1 MQKPSR
7 RPDLTPAAPDD
18 DRGRTVLAR
27 KWTYLL
33 SRAVVVPLTNE
44 ELGRE
49 LRDQLDAFC
58 DALHGEPFTAQPAE
72 QVGERLAVLGYVG
85 DEGLRCTLNVL
96 GKGLLA
102 LPEFQ
107 PSDRF
112 AERIVAG
119 LGALAGGFVVVNQ
132 RFVLEQQE
140 SMQLSLRKAF
150 RDAESHLAESEARF
164 EQVATSSTSGILI
177 TDLDGRLVRANDAI
191 ADILGYPPAELAE
204 TTLFDLVH
212 PDSATLLRHAV
223 RVLIDG
229 EQDRIRQSQRLFR
242 KDGYLARIS
251 LTASMLRSD
260 DQPGQLVI
268 VVEDETDLEMLQGEL
283 NRQALHDVLTGLP
296 NRQYFTTRLESAL
309 RRADAEHGITLFYLD
324 LDGFGMV
331 CNGLGRRAG
340 ERLLVHVGQRLK
352 VAMADEQHMI
362 ARFDGDE
369 FAILVQNSATTPEI
383 ATTIAKIHAELAEP
397 IYVDGHGLAA
407 SVSVGVVH
415 RPPADSNPD
424 NLLRAADVT
433 LRRAKA
439 GRRGQ
444 WELFHPGQ
452 DADDRRTHSVAVGM
466 PGAWENGEIEVV
478 YQPVV
483 DLAGGRVAGV
493 EALLSWE
500 RPDLDPLPHQRCA
513 QLAERTG
520 LILPLGEWLMRT
532 ACGQTEWWRRR
543 GFDLPLTIGLTKHQA
558 CDADLVSRV
567 IRLLDDTGLPPGQ
580 LEIGVPLG
588 TLSTNEAVDNLA
600 VLADLGTHP
609 VLDDFDLGPDAMAA
623 VADLPVRSVRLS
635 RRLVQRQA
643 RSDTECISAM
653 LPLVHRAGVTTIVN
667 GINTAE
673 QAAWWHEAGAHRAT
687 GDLFGTALPPGE
699 ALDRF
704 GNQS

>member
-1 MQKPSR
+1 MQNPSH
-7 RPDLTPAAPDD
+7 RPDFTPADPDG

-58 DALHGEPFTAQPAE
+58 DALHGEPFAAEPAE
-72 QVGERLAVLGYVG
+72 QVGERLAELGYVG

-102 LPEFQ
+102 LPEF
-107 PSDRF
+107 PSGE

-119 LGALAGGFVVVNQ
+119 LGALAGGFVVANQ
-132 RFVLEQQE
+132 RAILEQQE
-140 SMQLSLRKAF
+140 FMQLSLLKAV
-150 RDAESHLAESEARF
+150 RDAKSHLAESEARF
-164 EQVATSSTSGILI
+164 DEVATCSTSGILI
-177 TDLDGRLVRANDAI
+177 TDLDGRLLRANDAI
-191 ADILGYPPAELAE
+191 AGILGYPPAELAE

-212 PDSATLLRHAV
+212 PDSAAILRQAV
-223 RVLIDG
+223 RRLIDG
-229 EQDRIRQSQRLFR
+229 EQDRIQQSQRLFR
-242 KDGYLARIS
+242 KNGYLARIS
-251 LTASMLRSD
+251 LTASMLHCD

-268 VVEDETDLEMLQGEL
+268 VVEDETELELLQGEL
-283 NRQALHDVLTGLP
+283 NRQSLHDVLTGLP

-309 RRADAEHGITLFYLD
+309 RRADPEHGITMFHLD

-352 VAMADEQHMI
+352 AAMAGEQTMI

-369 FAILVQNSATTPEI
+369 FAILVENSATTPDI

-415 RPPADSNPD
+415 RPPGEANPAD
-424 NLLRAADVT
+424 LLRAADAT
-433 LRRAKA
+433 LRRARA

-444 WELFHPGQ
+444 WELFHPDQ
-452 DADDRRTHSVAVGM
+452 DADDRHTHSVAVGM

-478 YQPVV
+478 YRPVV
-483 DLAGGRVAGV
+483 ELAGDRVAGA
-493 EALLSWE
+493 EALLQWD
-500 RPDLDPLPHQRCA
+500 RPGLDPLPHRRCA
-513 QLAERTG
+513 QLAELTG
-520 LILPLGEWLMRT
+520 LSLPLGEWLMRT
-532 ACGQTEWWRRR
+532 ACGQSEWWRRS
-543 GFDLPLTIGLTKHQA
+543 GSDLPLIIGLTEHQA

-567 IRLLDDTGLPPGQ
+567 IRLLDDTGLPPGK

-588 TLSTNEAVDNLA
+588 ALSTNEAVDNVA

-609 VLDDFDLGPDAMAA
+609 ALDDFDLSPDALAA
-623 VADLPVRSVRLS
+623 VVELPVRSVRLS
-635 RRLVQRQA
+635 DRLVQRRA
-643 RSDTECISAM
+643 RSDSECINAM
-653 LPLVHRAGVTTIVN
+653 LPLVRRAGVTTTVN

-673 QAAWWHEAGAHRAT
+673 QAAWWHEAGVHRAT
-687 GDLFGTALPPGE
+687 GDFFGTALPPGE
-699 ALDRF
+699 ALGRF
-704 GNQS
+704 DNPS